1 MGMTDELR
9 DIKALLSEINQN
21 QENDSDLEYASAL
34 EITKKQNEKVN
45 IFQKIDEYETLTIDI
60 PTETFIELALEAHK
74 RDMKLNDLIVEILTD
89 YAKKVL
95 EDK

>member
-34 EITKKQNEKVN
+34 EITRKQNEKVN

-60 PTETFIELALEAHK
+60 PTKTFIELALEAHK

-89 YAKKVL
+89 YAKKIL
-95 EDK
+95 KDK

>member
-1 MGMTDELR
+1 MENSNDLHVLIPNLE
-9 DIKALLSEINQN
+9 KESEQ
-21 QENDSDLEYASAL
+21 
-34 EITKKQNEKVN
+34 
-45 IFQKIDEYETLTIDI
+45 YETVTINI

>member
-1 MGMTDELR
+1 ME
-9 DIKALLSEINQN
+9 E
-21 QENDSDLEYASAL
+21 
-34 EITKKQNEKVN
+34 QNELV
-45 IFQKIDEYETLTIDI
+45 TINI

>member
-1 MGMTDELR
+1 M
-9 DIKALLSEINQN
+9 
-21 QENDSDLEYASAL
+21 ENSNDLHVLIPNL
-34 EITKKQNEKVN
+34 EKESKQ
-45 IFQKIDEYETLTIDI
+45 YETVVIDI
-60 PTETFIELALEAHK
+60 PISTFVKLAKEAHI

>member
-1 MGMTDELR
+1 MSMSNELR

-21 QENDSDLEYASAL
+21 NNFDSTLEYLNSAAV
-34 EITKKQNEKVN
+34 TQMQNENANV
-45 IFQKIDEYETLTIDI
+45 FQKIDEYETLTIDI

>member
-21 QENDSDLEYASAL
+21 QENDSDLEYVSAL
-34 EITKKQNEKVN
+34 EITRKQNEKVN

-60 PTETFIELALEAHK
+60 PTKTFIELSLEAHK

-89 YAKKVL
+89 YAKKIL
-95 EDK
+95 KDK

>member
-34 EITKKQNEKVN
+34 EITRKQNEKVN

-60 PTETFIELALEAHK
+60 PTETFIKLALEAHK

-89 YAKKVL
+89 YAKKIL
-95 EDK
+95 KDK